1 MKKILYILLI
11 IALSVV
17 GYFWFSAQNQT
28 EEISQPDTS
37 SQASGQATKDYQSAK
52 FQIAFQYPASW
63 VLTES
68 EPGLIIL
75 KPTRDISD
83 DLAPI
88 SIDVRGEEPY
98 LDALR
103 EIQSVVLDKTEMP
116 LSFGAYKAVAISG
129 RLSPTVGERANSPM
143 TFTMIDHAG
152 RLFSIDYS
160 EFDPAMQSAREVYR
174 AIVASFKFIEVQ

>member
-28 EEISQPDTS
+28 EEISQPDVF

-88 SIDVRGEEPY
+88 SIDVRGE
-98 LDALR
+98 D
-103 EIQSVVLDKTEMP
+103 
-116 LSFGAYKAVAISG
+116 
-129 RLSPTVGERANSPM
+129 
-143 TFTMIDHAG
+143 
-152 RLFSIDYS
+152 
-160 EFDPAMQSAREVYR
+160 
-174 AIVASFKFIEVQ
+174 